1 MPSVLGDLQLD
12 FGWKSQQLG
21 SLIDLT
27 PLPAASFLRLGVL
40 HSLQFF
46 CADDAASTLAA
57 SDRICLCCD
66 CGGVS
71 SMKDGDES
79 RNDIA
84 R

>member
-1 MPSVLGDLQLD
+1 MIKLTFLE
-12 FGWKSQQLG
+12 
-21 SLIDLT
+21 IDLT
-27 PLPAASFLRLGVL
+27 LLALAAASFLLLGVL

-71 SMKDGDES
+71 SMKEGDES

-84 R
+84 RS